1 MRLNGQDS
9 SLRSYLLAGIL
20 APIALFIALNAIQ
33 LYVRALD
40 SANTAYDRMLVTTAY
55 SIGTQ
60 IAMED
65 GHLRTQVPFA
75 TLEVYEAGFSTRMIY
90 KISDRNGR
98 YIAGDP
104 DLPTYRYTGARWP
117 REPTL
122 LKVYESVYGSAAVRV
137 AALAQPSK
145 LQRPEDDL
153 IIQIAEPLT
162 YRREVVS
169 DILWSMVLGQ
179 TLLLAIVA
187 ALTMS
192 VVTLALRPLESL
204 RTQLDARQED
214 DLTELHCP
222 SAPRELRPVVAAL
235 NHLMGRL
242 HRTVDLQ
249 QHFVANA
256 SHQLRTPLAV
266 LQTQLQSGLS
276 GDIEPE
282 MALREMRATVE
293 RATKLANQLLSLA
306 RIEQMRGKP
315 TRERCDLADVA
326 REVAIDLSPL
336 ISDKNLDFELDA
348 ASAWVEGRHWM
359 AAEMVSNLLHNAIRH
374 TPAESRLGIRVAPTA
389 GGSVLCVWDSGPGI
403 AGQQEMRAFE
413 PFAAAHSSKGGGLG
427 LAICAEIADSMHA
440 ELTLSNR
447 GAAGLV
453 TGLDARVHFVS
464 RQADPPERAH
474 QGESQA
480 SARVLSRC

>member
-1 MRLNGQDS
+1 MKLALRDR
-9 SLRSYLLAGIL
+9 SLRRYLLAGIL
-20 APIALFIALNAIQ
+20 GPIALFIVVNAIH
-33 LYVRALD
+33 LYLHALD

-55 SIGTQ
+55 SIGNN

-65 GHLRTQVPFA
+65 GHLRTNVAFA
-75 TLEVYEAGFSTRMIY
+75 SLEVYEAGFSTRMIY
-90 KISDRNGR
+90 KITDRSGR
-98 YIAGDP
+98 YIAGDE
-104 DLPTYRYTGARWP
+104 DLPTFRNSGARWP
-117 REPTL
+117 KAPTL
-122 LKVYESVYGSAAVRV
+122 LKVYESTYGSAAVRV

-145 LQRPEDDL
+145 LQQAQDDL

-162 YRREVVS
+162 YRREVAR
-169 DILWSMVLGQ
+169 DILWSAVLGQ
-179 TLLLAIVA
+179 TLLLAVVA
-187 ALTMS
+187 AVTMA

-214 DLTELHCP
+214 DLSALHCP

-235 NHLMGRL
+235 NQLMGRL

-276 GDIEPE
+276 GDMEPE
-282 MALREMRATVE
+282 LALREMRATVE

-306 RIEQMRGKP
+306 RIEQLRGKP
-315 TRERCDLADVA
+315 TRERCNLADVA

-348 ASAWVEGRHWM
+348 GNVWVEGRHWM

-374 TPAESRLGIRVAPTA
+374 TPAESRLGIRVAPCD
-389 GGSVLCVWDSGPGI
+389 GGALLYVWDSGPGI
-403 AGQQEMRAFE
+403 PDQQEMRVFE
-413 PFAAAHSSKGGGLG
+413 PFSAAHNSKGGGLG

-440 ELTLSNR
+440 GLTLCNCGS
-447 GAAGLV
+447 ADSVSGLE
-453 TGLDARVHFVS
+453 ARVHFAS
-464 RQADPPERAH
+464 RLADP
-474 QGESQA
+474 A
-480 SARVLSRC
+480 S

>member
-1 MRLNGQDS
+1 MKFALRDH
-9 SLRSYLLAGIL
+9 SLRRYLLAGIL
-20 APIALFIALNAIQ
+20 APIALFIVLNAFR
-33 LYVRALD
+33 LYERALD

-55 SIGTQ
+55 SIGND

-65 GHLRTQVPFA
+65 GHLRNEVPFA
-75 TLEVYEAGFSTRMIY
+75 ALEVYESGFSTRMIY

-98 YIAGDP
+98 YIAGDAA
-104 DLPTYRYTGARWP
+104 LPTFRNGSARWP
-117 REPTL
+117 KEPTL
-122 LKVYESVYGSAAVRV
+122 LKVYESVYGSAPVRV

-145 LQRPEDDL
+145 LQRREDDL

-169 DILWSMVLGQ
+169 GILWGTVLGQ
-179 TLLLAIVA
+179 TLLLAVVA
-187 ALTMS
+187 AVTMA
-192 VVTLALRPLESL
+192 VVTLALRPLDSL
-204 RTQLDARQED
+204 RAQLDARHED
-214 DLTELHCP
+214 DLSALHCP

-235 NHLMGRL
+235 NQLMGRL

-282 MALREMRATVE
+282 LALREMRSTVE

-306 RIEQMRGKP
+306 RIEQLRGKP
-315 TRERCDLADVA
+315 TRERCNLADVA
-326 REVAIDLSPL
+326 RDVAIDLSPL

-348 ASAWVEGRHWM
+348 GNVWVEGRHWM
-359 AAEMVSNLLHNAIRH
+359 AVEMVSNLLHNAIRH
-374 TPAESRLGIRVAPTA
+374 TPAESRLGIRVVPFDDGAL
-389 GGSVLCVWDSGPGI
+389 LCVWDSGPGI
-403 AGQQEMRAFE
+403 PDQQEMRVFE

-427 LAICAEIADSMHA
+427 LAICAEIADSMQA
-440 ELTLSNR
+440 ELTLCNCGTA
-447 GAAGLV
+447 GAV
-453 TGLDARVHFVS
+453 TGLEARVHFAS
-464 RQADPPERAH
+464 RLADPADPP
-474 QGESQA
+474 G
-480 SARVLSRC
+480 